1 MYPIAHLINTA
12 LEGAPFYGRT
22 MAETEHLV
30 PRTNILEGEQDF
42 RIVMDLPGV
51 RNEDLDISLEG
62 KLLTVKADRD
72 LSIPEGYTGRRTEL
86 ASKLTWK
93 RSFDLGDGVDVEKIG
108 ARLEN
113 GILTLTLAKSDKVM
127 PRRIQ
132 VQ

>member
-1 MYPIAHLINTA
+1 MYPIAHFINAA
-12 LEGAPFYGRT
+12 LDAAPTFGRT
-22 MAETEHLV
+22 VPATEHL

-62 KLLTVKADRD
+62 KMLTVKAERD
-72 LSIPEGYTGRRTEL
+72 LATPEGYAGRRLEL
-86 ASKLTWK
+86 AAKVTWK
-93 RSFDLGDGVDVEKIG
+93 RSFDLGDGIDAEKIG
-108 ARLEN
+108 ARLEH
-113 GILTLTLAKSDKVM
+113 GILTLTLPKSDKAM

>member
-1 MYPIAHLINTA
+1 MYPIAHLINNA
-12 LEGAPFYGRT
+12 LDAAPFYGRT
-22 MAETEHLV
+22 MTEAAHL

-62 KLLTVKADRD
+62 KLLTVKAERS
-72 LSIPEGYTGRRTEL
+72 LAIPEGYTGRRTEL
-86 ASKLTWK
+86 ASKVTWK
-93 RSFDLGDGVDVEKIG
+93 RSFDLGDGVDAEKIG
-108 ARLEN
+108 ARLEQ
-113 GILTLTLAKSDKVM
+113 GILTLTLPKTDKVM